1 MWDKRRLRAAIVKA
15 CVAGLP
21 GPRRAG
27 RGFTLVELVVVVCIV
42 AVSAALLVDRLR
54 FYQEAAEKAAMEYT
68 VGAVRSGLQLRV
80 AAMLIRGEERNI
92 ESLARANPVDW
103 LVGPPPGYRGEF
115 RALQPAVPRGSWYFD
130 ATRSE
135 LVYVPDLDGHLKVLA
150 DGSKRL
156 RFRVRFE
163 IARAEPDSER
173 KRLAFTGMR
182 VEPATPY
189 TWF

>member
-1 MWDKRRLRAAIVKA
+1 MR
-15 CVAGLP
+15 

-27 RGFTLVELVVVVCIV
+27 RGLTLIELIVVVCIV

-68 VGAVRSGLQLRV
+68 VAAVRSALQLQV

-103 LVGPPPGYRGEF
+103 LMEPPRGYRGEF
-115 RALQPAVPRGSWYFD
+115 RAVQPAVPPGSWYFD
-130 ATRSE
+130 ASRNE
-135 LVYVPDLDGHLKVLA
+135 LVYVPNLDGHLERLA

-163 IARAEPDSER
+163 
-173 KRLAFTGMR
+173 F
-182 VEPATPY
+182 EPAKPGPGRRILAAMRIEPVLPY